1 MLDGIH
7 YKNTRL
13 KEYFYF
19 NNNFRFGH
27 GWGGML
33 NANFEPTFRTLDR
46 TYHAVY
52 NVSGQIYR
60 TFLNDNLQIA
70 LEFTPI
76 GNRRKLDRYAGTNK
90 VSYKYTTSL
99 LYTSDAAD
107 ETSRV

>member
-1 MLDGIH
+1 
-7 YKNTRL
+7 
-13 KEYFYF
+13 
-19 NNNFRFGH
+19 
-27 GWGGML
+27 ML

-90 VSYKYTTSL
+90 VSYKYTTPVQYVGFSL
-99 LYTSDAAD
+99 TWNFSGGKSVNVDVVDGIQDYY
-107 ETSRV
+107 ETKDNK